1 MLTLLDKLDQLNVAD
16 SRYEYSWAKENISRK
31 KISCYTNCNVWN
43 CNTEA
48 WLKIM
53 EWYFCGDS
61 KKPLCKAIWLVCH
74 RHAKMLSDEGI
85 VSRIQ
90 VLH

>member
-1 MLTLLDKLDQLNVAD
+1 
-16 SRYEYSWAKENISRK
+16 
-31 KISCYTNCNVWN
+31 
-43 CNTEA
+43 
-48 WLKIM
+48 M

-61 KKPLCKAIWLVCH
+61 KKPLCKAIWLVCE
-74 RHAKMLSDEGI
+74 RHAKMLSDEEI